1 MRTVGRKELVRKLKR
16 IWKRGVKN
24 VVSNSTEYM
33 FQEYL
38 LNCEDAISEM
48 IPANGRLYRLVHEQY
63 LDIDIYPTSLW
74 DYDSLTPKSVDLP
87 VTIPEGSSKE
97 DQINQVK
104 DYLPSFNVT
113 DYGAIKPFVEG
124 FLKKTEAARKKF
136 LLKKGNVVR
145 AYDLRPEDGRMLI
158 EDDGHVLFQPIAGFN
173 LKEHEAS
180 VVEARYFTDYVK

>member
-1 MRTVGRKELVRKLKR
+1 MK
-16 IWKRGVKN
+16 KN
-24 VVSNSTEYM
+24 ASKFTGYM

-48 IPANGRLYRLVHEQY
+48 IPADGRLYRLVHDDY

-74 DYDSLTPKSVDLP
+74 DYDSLAPKSVDLP

-97 DQINQVK
+97 DQINQIK

-113 DYGAIKPFVEG
+113 DEGAVRPFVEG
-124 FLKKTEAARKKF
+124 FLKKTESAREKF

-145 AYDLRPEDGRMLI
+145 AYDLKPEDGRMLV

-173 LKEHEAS
+173 LKEHEALG
-180 VVEARYFTDYVK
+180 VEVKYFTDYVK